1 MTNFDYIKDNIKEID
16 IAYFLF
22 PHDLA
27 LRDRPKGISER
38 IYGAWDKWAE
48 SASSN
53 KGNMAAGIHGK
64 TIINEDPSIWHFQD
78 WCYPDGKW
86 RRKGRNHTI
95 SMLVWLSKQY
105 DPEDWI
111 EED

>member
-1 MTNFDYIKDNIKEID
+1 MTNFDYIKDNIKETD

-27 LRDRPKGISER
+27 LRDRPRGISER

-53 KGNMAAGIHGK
+53 RGNMAAGIHGK
-64 TIINEDPSIWHFQD
+64 TIINEDPSIGIFRIGTTQTENGE
-78 WCYPDGKW
+78 GKVETTLYQCSY
-86 RRKGRNHTI
+86 GSVNNTI
-95 SMLVWLSKQY
+95 QKTG
-105 DPEDWI
+105 
-111 EED
+111 